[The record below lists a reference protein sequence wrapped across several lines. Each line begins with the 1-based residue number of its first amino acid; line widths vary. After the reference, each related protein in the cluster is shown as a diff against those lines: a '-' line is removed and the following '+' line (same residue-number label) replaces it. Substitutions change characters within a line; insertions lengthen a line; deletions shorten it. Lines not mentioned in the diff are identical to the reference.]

1 MKINA
6 LVIACSVLAHTATA
20 EESLFADQFA
30 WACLNNE
37 YSDPQLLTLM
47 EQTRATSA
55 TQGSRGTFVLGFE
68 SGDQSE
74 KFEIRSVVAPGFDII
89 SCQFTVNTEL
99 AVIADAL
106 SSLPEAQNHD
116 QIQSANTVFFDS
128 GITALVTLFET
139 SSSNTQSTI
148 GVVTYL
154 D

>member
-1 MKINA
+1 
-6 LVIACSVLAHTATA
+6 
-20 EESLFADQFA
+20 
-30 WACLNNE
+30 
-37 YSDPQLLTLM
+37 M

-55 TQGSRGTFVLGFE
+55 TQGSRGTFLLGFE